1 MKCCEYCG
9 DMEKCER
16 YGGCWNPPA
25 KEKPLS
31 PSDATTCSALRYA
44 DGSPVKIGDV
54 VKINNATC
62 TVLRMVPNEDDSP
75 CMVACRI
82 EGCGE
87 IEHGVF
93 ADTFRKHSPQNV
105 NVLAPAGEK
114 TL

>member
-1 MKCCEYCG
+1 MTTRSCPKCSLLMARCDFKFCPDCG
-9 DMEKCER
+9 AQLDS
-16 YGGCWNPPA
+16 P
-25 KEKPLS
+25 S
-31 PSDATTCSALRYA
+31 PSDATACSALSYA

-62 TVLRMVPNEDDSP
+62 TVLRMVPNEDGSP

-93 ADTFRKHSPQNV
+93 ADTFRKHSPQNA
-105 NVLAPAGEK
+105 NILPP
-114 TL
+114 